1 MRRTSARRVLREAL
15 RAHRVETLTALLGQ
29 EAELVGRVVAA
40 GAVKNAFVVTLF
52 ARWPDPGALSLW
64 FARPPAELGLPEEP
78 EAWTGKL
85 VRVRGVVLPGKA
97 EQTFWIR
104 VSMPSQIE
112 VLAEEAVAK

>member
-15 RAHRVETLTALLGQ
+15 RAHRIETLTAVLGQ

-40 GAVKNAFVVTLF
+40 GVVKNTFVITLF
-52 ARWPDPGALSLW
+52 APWPEPGALSLW

-85 VRVRGVVLPGKA
+85 VRVRGVVLQGRA
-97 EQTFWIR
+97 ENTFWIR
-104 VSMPSQIE
+104 VSAAAQLQ
-112 VLAEEAVAK
+112 VVAEEAVAD